1 MRRFLLLLL
10 TLAIAGSLAMT
21 AQEFPR
27 ASATFAYAYAR
38 NQSAGAT
45 AYNFNGWNG
54 EATLNA
60 NHYFGFTTSISGQY
74 HSFPGVTDKA
84 KVYHF
89 LVGPQ
94 FTYRAEDAR
103 LMPFGRFLFG
113 VSRGEAGY
121 AGLTQAST
129 KLSYG
134 LGGGVDLKLG
144 RHVAARLFQT
154 DFIRTHFSS
163 TRQNDLRL
171 GFGMTLLLGNVSKK

>member
-10 TLAIAGSLAMT
+10 TLAIAASAKLT

-38 NQSAGAT
+38 NQSVGAI

-74 HSFPGVTDKA
+74 HTFPGVTDKA

-94 FTYRAEDAR
+94 FTYRGEGAR

-113 VSRGEAGY
+113 ASRGEAGY
-121 AGLTQAST
+121 AGLTQAT
-129 KLSYG
+129 TEFSYG

-144 RHVAARLFQT
+144 AHVAASLFQT
-154 DFIRTHFSS
+154 DFIRTHFSK

-171 GFGMTLLLGNVSKK
+171 GFGMTVFFGSGSKK